1 MKHSKRVPYVEQMQQ
16 TECGLC
22 CIAMI
27 LKYYYSNETLGA
39 IREELEVG
47 RDGLE
52 LKFMERYF
60 RLKGMDTTIL
70 SLKAEE
76 LLELKQPVI
85 LLLENEQYAIL
96 ESINQ
101 KYAIVIDPAYGRI
114 KKSYKEFIT
123 SYHGDIL
130 KVTPNSC
137 FMPVKRRGWIWGD
150 LLKRIGQKKGIFLQ
164 TAIISIITY
173 GIQLF
178 LPILIENMID
188 LTLKQEAQMKVK
200 YCIYFIV
207 FTVLLYGFMS
217 FIRQKSVILLQME
230 VDRHLIKSTFTKLM
244 QLPYKYFESR
254 ANGDLLFR
262 LSSLNIIRDLIAQ
275 HIINGVIQLGY
286 AIVIITYLANKSY
299 LLAMVTLGIFAL
311 NGFFIVL
318 IRPLILNAN
327 QQQII
332 ENTALQTMQTETVY
346 AMFGIKTAGMEEEI
360 FDDWNK
366 TYKKSMKA
374 YQKKNFIMNIYT
386 TTITVFRTVGPFFI
400 LLLGL
405 KLSVTGN
412 MTVGAVVA
420 CYSLASVFIGTSVS
434 LFNMWNDFELA
445 SSYLER
451 VNDITEAKEEKKPEN
466 ALNIDITGSLEFRNV
481 SFAYTNTSQN
491 VIENI
496 SFTINRGEKVAI
508 VGSSGSGKSTLTK
521 LMLGLYEPTA
531 GDIFYDGVSISEV
544 DKRHLRKQLG
554 VVPQD
559 MTLFN
564 KTILK
569 NIILDS
575 RQVDMEVVKNAANI
589 SQISEEIEEMPM
601 KYNTLISDMG
611 MNLSGGQRQ
620 RIILAR
626 AVVNNPKLIIL
637 DEATSSLD
645 SINEKK
651 VSKYFEENGSTRIV
665 IAHRMSTII
674 DADKILVM
682 DNGQIAECGTH
693 EELMEKKEIY
703 YTLYQSQGKNQVK
716 TA

>member
-52 LKFMERYF
+52 LKFMEKYF
-60 RLKGMDTTIL
+60 NLKGMDTMVL

-114 KKSYKEFIT
+114 KKSYEEFSQ
-123 SYHGDIL
+123 SYYGAIL
-130 KVTPNSC
+130 EVTPNSC
-137 FMPVKRRGWIWGD
+137 FIPVRRRKWIWGD

-164 TAIISIITY
+164 TSIISIITY

-299 LLAMVTLGIFAL
+299 WLAMVTLGIFAV
-311 NGFFIVL
+311 NGLFIVL
-318 IRPLILNAN
+318 MRPLILNAN

-332 ENTALQTMQTETVY
+332 ENTALQTIQTETVY

-374 YQKKNFIMNIYT
+374 YKKKNFIMNIYT

-405 KLSVTGN
+405 KLSVTGD
-412 MTVGAVVA
+412 MTVGSVVA

-451 VNDITEAKEEKKPEN
+451 VNDITEAKEEEKPEK
-466 ALNIDITGSLEFRNV
+466 AVNIDITGSLEFRNV
-481 SFAYTNTSQN
+481 SFAYTNTSKN

-569 NIILDS
+569 NIVLDS
-575 RQVDMEVVKNAANI
+575 RQVDMEVVKNAASI

-645 SINEKK
+645 SLNEKK
-651 VSKYFEENGSTRIV
+651 VSQYFEENGSTRIV

-682 DNGQIAECGTH
+682 DNGRIAECGTH
-693 EELMEKKEIY
+693 EELMEKKELY
-703 YTLYQSQGKNQVK
+703 YALYQSQGKNQIK